1 MNENTTPFK
10 YRAFISYS
18 HRDERWAAWLHK
30 SLERYRVPRR
40 LVGRA
45 TPMGA
50 VPARIAPV
58 FRDREELPTAT
69 DLSRVVLE
77 VALPFTS
84 KEGVQLTRDGD
95 ELCLHV
101 DGLRRTIVLPRALV
115 DAPTTSAKMEDGVLR
130 IQFGGRPPVPA
141 GK

>member
-1 MNENTTPFK
+1 MTAAEFR

-18 HRDERWAAWLHK
+18 HRDERWATWLHK

-69 DLSRVVLE
+69 DLGRVVNAALE
-77 VALPFTS
+77 QSAAL
-84 KEGVQLTRDGD
+84 
-95 ELCLHV
+95 
-101 DGLRRTIVLPRALV
+101 
-115 DAPTTSAKMEDGVLR
+115 
-130 IQFGGRPPVPA
+130 
-141 GK
+141 